1 MDTLLQDLRYSLR
14 RLSKSPAFTVV
25 VVLTLALGIGA
36 NTAIF
41 SAVNAVLLR
50 PLPYDEPHRLVTIEH
65 LYPSLDGL
73 EAPVSVPGFLD
84 YQKKGRSFESMA
96 VQSGWQA
103 NLTGVG
109 EPVRMQGQRVTGK
122 LFATLQVP
130 ALLGR
135 TIQPGEDSPGR
146 ERVVVLSHDAWQR
159 IFGADPGIVGRS
171 LALNGEGYEVVG
183 VMPSGFRDFFN
194 RNAEIWAPLVFQADQ
209 MTDENRT
216 HEFLNLT
223 ARLRPGVSVEQAR
236 GEMRTLA
243 EQLKRDYPDS
253 YPPSWSL
260 LVTGLSLQA
269 TGDVRP
275 ALLVLLG
282 AVGFVLLIACANVAN
297 LLLARAA
304 ARSKEIA
311 VRTALGAT
319 RERLLK
325 QLLTESILVSLA
337 GGAGGLLLAYLG
349 VRTLVA
355 MDVGNLP
362 RADEIGI
369 DGTVMLFTVAVSLVA
384 GVLFGLAPAIHT
396 ATPDLQGAL
405 KEGGRGSTADRGS
418 HALRR
423 SLVVTEVALALTLLT
438 GAGLLLKSFARLQGV
453 DPGFDPSN
461 LLTFNLSLPQ
471 TRYGN
476 DTTQAAFFDQALPA
490 IARVPGVTGVGATTV
505 MPFGGSWS
513 TGSFDIEGYQPP
525 ENQPGPWGDIRIV
538 SPRFFEALRI
548 PLLRGRYLTDED
560 RDDSRMVAVV
570 DQEFVRRY
578 WPKDDPIGKRFS
590 FGPPD
595 GVTDTTQNEWIEVVG
610 VVGHTAHEGLDA
622 DPRLQLYL
630 SYRQATRPFMAVA
643 VRTTG
648 SPDRYVNLVRDA
660 VRSVDPDQPI
670 SGVSDME
677 ELLSKSVGQ
686 RRLSMLLLSLFSG
699 IALVLASIGIY
710 GVMSYSVTQRSRE
723 LGVRIALGAD
733 RGDVLR
739 LVLRQGMGLALAGI
753 GIGLAAALALTRL
766 IESQLYGVAATDPL
780 TFVLVAGVLATT
792 ALVANLIPAFRA
804 MRMDPAVVL
813 REE

>member
-14 RLSKSPAFTVV
+14 RLARSPVFTGI

-50 PLPYDEPHRLVTIEH
+50 PLPYHEPHRLVTIEH
-65 LYPSLDGL
+65 LYPSLDL

-84 YQKKGRSFESMA
+84 YEKRGRSFESMA
-96 VQSGWQA
+96 VQSGWPA

-109 EPVRMQGQRVTGK
+109 EPVRMQGQRVSGRFFT
-122 LFATLQVP
+122 TLQVP

-135 TIQPGEDSPGR
+135 TLQPGEDSPGR
-146 ERVVVLSHDAWQR
+146 EHVAVLSYDAWQR
-159 IFGADPGIVGRS
+159 IFGADSGIVGRS
-171 LALNGEGYEVVG
+171 LALNGESYQVVG
-183 VMPSGFRDFFN
+183 VMPSGFRDFFS
-194 RNAEIWAPLVFQADQ
+194 RNAEIWAPLVFTTDQ
-209 MTDENRT
+209 RADENRT
-216 HEFLNLT
+216 NEWLNLT
-223 ARLRPGVSVEQAR
+223 ARMKPGVPIEQAQ

-243 EQLKRDYPDS
+243 EQLKREYTDEYAEN
-253 YPPSWSL
+253 WSL

-269 TGDVRP
+269 TGEVRP

-319 RERLLK
+319 RERLLR
-325 QLLTESILVSLA
+325 QLLTESVLVSLA
-337 GGAGGLLLAYLG
+337 GGAVGLLLAWLG
-349 VRTLVA
+349 VRALVA
-355 MDVGNLP
+355 MDIGNLP
-362 RADEIGI
+362 RSDEIGI
-369 DGTVMLFTVAVSLVA
+369 DLNVMLFTLLVSLLA

-396 ATPDLQGAL
+396 ATPNLHGAL
-405 KEGGRGSTADRGS
+405 KEGGRGTTDRGS

-453 DPGFDPSN
+453 DPGFEPTN
-461 LLTFNLSLPQ
+461 LLTFNLSLPA
-471 TRYGN
+471 TRYAN
-476 DTTQAAFFDQALPA
+476 DTTQAAFFDQVLPA
-490 IARVPGVTGVGATTV
+490 IARVPGVTGVGGTSV

-513 TGSFDIEGYQPP
+513 TGSFEIEGYTAP
-525 ENQPGPWGDIRIV
+525 ENQPGPWGDIRVV
-538 SPRFFEALRI
+538 SPRFFEAMRI
-548 PLLRGRYLTDED
+548 PLLRGRYLTDDD
-560 RDDSRMVAVV
+560 RADSRPVAVI

-578 WPKDDPIGKRFS
+578 WPNDNPIGKRFT

-630 SYRQATRPFMAVA
+630 PYRQVTFPFMAVA
-643 VRTTG
+643 VRTSG
-648 SPDRYVNLVRDA
+648 SPDRFVNLVRQA
-660 VRSVDPDQPI
+660 VHSVDPDQPM
-670 SGVSDME
+670 SAVSNMD
-677 ELLSKSVGQ
+677 ELMSRSVGQ
-686 RRLSMLLLSLFSG
+686 RRLSMMLLSLFSG

-710 GVMSYSVTQRSRE
+710 GVMSYSVTQRARE

-739 LVLRQGMGLALAGI
+739 LVLRQGMGLALMGI

-766 IESQLYGVAATDPL
+766 IESQLYGVAATDPA
-780 TFVLVAGVLATT
+780 TF
-792 ALVANLIPAFRA
+792 ALVAAVLAVTALLANLFPAVRA
-804 MRMDPAVVL
+804 MRMDPAMVL

>member
-14 RLSKSPAFTVV
+14 RLAKSPAFTAI

-50 PLPYDEPHRLVTIEH
+50 PLPYREPERLVTIEH
-65 LYPSLDGL
+65 RYPSLDL

-84 YQKKGRSFESMA
+84 YQRRGRSFESMA
-96 VQSGWQA
+96 VQTGWQA

-109 EPVRMQGQRVTGK
+109 EPVRMQGQQVTGK
-122 LFATLQVP
+122 FFATLQVP

-135 TIQPGEDSPGR
+135 TLQPGEDSAGR
-146 ERVVVLSHDAWQR
+146 EHVAVLSYDAWQR

-171 LALNGEGYEVVG
+171 LSLNGESYEVVG
-183 VMPSGFRDFFN
+183 VMPRGFRDFFN
-194 RNAEIWAPLVFQADQ
+194 RTAEIWAPLVFTADQ

-223 ARLRPGVSVEQAR
+223 ARVKPRVSVEEAG

-243 EQLKRDYPDS
+243 EQLKREYPDS
-253 YPPSWSL
+253 YPEDWSL

-269 TGDVRP
+269 TGNVRP

-325 QLLTESILVSLA
+325 QLLTESIIVSLA
-337 GGAGGLLLAYLG
+337 GGTVGLLLAYLG

-355 MDVGNLP
+355 MDIGNLP
-362 RADEIGI
+362 RSDEIGI
-369 DGTVMLFTVAVSLVA
+369 DGAVMIFTLAVSLLA

-396 ATPDLQGAL
+396 ATPDLHGAL
-405 KEGGRGSTADRGS
+405 KEGGRGATGDRGS

-461 LLTFNLSLPQ
+461 LLTFNIALPE
-471 TRYGN
+471 TRYAN

-490 IARVPGVTGVGATTV
+490 IARVPGVLGVGATTV

-513 TGSFDIEGYQPP
+513 TGSFEIEGYQTP
-525 ENQPGPWGDIRIV
+525 ENQPGPWGDIRVV
-538 SPRFFEALRI
+538 SPQFFETMRI

-560 RDDSRMVAVV
+560 RDGSRLVAVI

-578 WPKDDPIGKRFS
+578 WPNVDPLGKRLT

-622 DPRLQLYL
+622 DARLQLYL
-630 SYRQATRPFMAVA
+630 PYRQAAFPFMAIA
-643 VRTTG
+643 VRTQG
-648 SPDRYVNLVRDA
+648 NPERYLNLVRQA

-670 SGVSDME
+670 SGVSNME

-686 RRLSMLLLSLFSG
+686 RRLSMMLLSLFSG

-733 RGDVLR
+733 RGAVLR
-739 LVLRQGMGLALAGI
+739 LVLRQGMKLALLGI
-753 GIGLAAALALTRL
+753 GIGLGAALVLTRL
-766 IESQLYGVAATDPL
+766 IESQLYGVAATDPP
-780 TFVLVAGVLATT
+780 TFALMAAVLATT
-792 ALVANLIPAFRA
+792 ALLANLIPAVRA
-804 MRMDPAVVL
+804 MRMDPAVIL

>member
-14 RLSKSPAFTVV
+14 RLAKSPAFTAI

-50 PLPYDEPHRLVTIEH
+50 PLPYREPQQLVTIEH
-65 LYPSLDGL
+65 LYPTLDL

-84 YQKKGRSFESMA
+84 YQKRARSFESMA
-96 VQSGWQA
+96 VQAGWQA

-122 LFATLQVP
+122 FFATLQVP

-135 TIQPGEDSPGR
+135 TLQPGEDSAGR
-146 ERVVVLSHDAWQR
+146 EHVVVVSYDAWQR
-159 IFGADPGIVGRS
+159 IFGADPAIVGRS
-171 LALNGEGYEVVG
+171 LSLNGESYQVVG

-194 RNAEIWAPLVFQADQ
+194 RTAEIWAPLVFTADQ
-209 MTDENRT
+209 MSDENRT

-223 ARLRPGVSVEQAR
+223 ARMKPGVSVEQAG

-243 EQLKRDYPDS
+243 EQLKREYADDYAED
-253 YPPSWSL
+253 WSL
-260 LVTGLSLQA
+260 LVTGLSIQA
-269 TGDVRP
+269 TGNVRP

-325 QLLTESILVSLA
+325 QLLTESIIVSLA
-337 GGAGGLLLAYLG
+337 GGAVGLLLAYLG
-349 VRTLVA
+349 VRSLVA
-355 MDVGNLP
+355 MDIGNLP
-362 RADEIGI
+362 RSDEIGI
-369 DGTVMLFTVAVSLVA
+369 DGTVMIFTLLVSLLA
-384 GVLFGLAPAIHT
+384 GVLFGLAPALHT
-396 ATPDLQGAL
+396 ATPDLHGAL
-405 KEGGRGSTADRGS
+405 KEGGRGATADRGS
-418 HALRR
+418 HTLRR

-461 LLTFNLSLPQ
+461 LLTFNLALPQ
-471 TRYGN
+471 TRYSN
-476 DTTQAAFFDQALPA
+476 DTTQAAFFDRALPA
-490 IARVPGVTGVGATTV
+490 IARVPGVLGVGATTV
-505 MPFGGSWS
+505 MPFGGGWT
-513 TGSFDIEGYQPP
+513 TGSFEIEGYQPP
-525 ENQPGPWGDIRIV
+525 ENQPGPWGDIRVV
-538 SPRFFEALRI
+538 SPQFFETMRI
-548 PLLRGRYLTDED
+548 PLLRGRYLIDED
-560 RDDSRMVAVV
+560 RDGSRPVAVI

-578 WPKDDPIGKRFS
+578 WPNVDPLGKRFT
-590 FGPPD
+590 FGPPE
-595 GVTDTTQNEWIEVVG
+595 GVTDTTQREWIEVVG

-622 DPRLQLYL
+622 DARLQLYL
-630 SYRQATRPFMAVA
+630 SYRQMTYPFMGVA
-643 VRTTG
+643 VRTQG
-648 SPDRYVNLVRDA
+648 NPERYVNLVRQA

-670 SGVSDME
+670 SAVSNMD

-686 RRLSMLLLSLFSG
+686 RRLSMMLLSLFSG

-733 RGDVLR
+733 RGAVLR
-739 LVLRQGMGLALAGI
+739 LVLRQGMKLALLGI
-753 GIGLAAALALTRL
+753 GIGLGAALVLTRL
-766 IESQLYGVAATDPL
+766 IESQLYGVAATDPA
-780 TFVLVAGVLATT
+780 TFALMAAVLATT
-792 ALVANLIPAFRA
+792 ALLANLIPAVRA

>member
-1 MDTLLQDLRYSLR
+1 
-14 RLSKSPAFTVV
+14 
-25 VVLTLALGIGA
+25 
-36 NTAIF
+36 
-41 SAVNAVLLR
+41 
-50 PLPYDEPHRLVTIEH
+50 
-65 LYPSLDGL
+65 
-73 EAPVSVPGFLD
+73 
-84 YQKKGRSFESMA
+84 
-96 VQSGWQA
+96 
-103 NLTGVG
+103 
-109 EPVRMQGQRVTGK
+109 
-122 LFATLQVP
+122 
-130 ALLGR
+130 
-135 TIQPGEDSPGR
+135 
-146 ERVVVLSHDAWQR
+146 
-159 IFGADPGIVGRS
+159 
-171 LALNGEGYEVVG
+171 
-183 VMPSGFRDFFN
+183 MPSGFRDFFN
-194 RNAEIWAPLVFQADQ
+194 RTAEIWAPLVFTADQ

-223 ARLRPGVSVEQAR
+223 ARMKPGVSVEQAG

-243 EQLKRDYPDS
+243 EQLKREYPDN
-253 YPPSWSL
+253 YAEDWSL

-269 TGDVRP
+269 TGTVRP

-319 RERLLK
+319 RERLLR
-325 QLLTESILVSLA
+325 QLLTESIIVSLA
-337 GGAGGLLLAYLG
+337 GGGVGLLLAYLG
-349 VRTLVA
+349 VRSLVA
-355 MDVGNLP
+355 MDIGNLP
-362 RADEIGI
+362 RSDEIGI
-369 DGTVMLFTVAVSLVA
+369 DGTVMIFTLLISLLA
-384 GVLFGLAPAIHT
+384 GVLFGLAPALHT
-396 ATPDLQGAL
+396 VTPDLHGAL
-405 KEGGRGSTADRGS
+405 KEGGRGATADRGS

-461 LLTFNLSLPQ
+461 LLTFNIALPQ
-471 TRYGN
+471 TRYAN

-490 IARVPGVTGVGATTV
+490 VARVPGVLGVGATSV

-513 TGSFDIEGYQPP
+513 TGSFEIEGYQPP
-525 ENQPGPWGDIRIV
+525 ENQPGPWGDIRVV
-538 SPRFFEALRI
+538 SPQFFETMRI

-560 RDDSRMVAVV
+560 RNGSRPVAVV
-570 DQEFVRRY
+570 DQEFVRRH
-578 WPKDDPIGKRFS
+578 WANVDPLGKRFT

-622 DPRLQLYL
+622 DARLQLYL
-630 SYRQATRPFMAVA
+630 PYRQVTFPFMAVA
-643 VRTTG
+643 VRTQG
-648 SPDRYVNLVRDA
+648 NPERYVNLVRQA

-670 SGVSDME
+670 SGVSNME

-686 RRLSMLLLSLFSG
+686 RRLSMMLLSLFSG

-733 RGDVLR
+733 RGAVLR
-739 LVLRQGMGLALAGI
+739 LVLRQGMILALLGI
-753 GIGLAAALALTRL
+753 GIGLGAALVLTRL
-766 IESQLYGVAATDPL
+766 IESQLYGVAATDPA
-780 TFVLVAGVLATT
+780 TFALVAAVLATT
-792 ALVANLIPAFRA
+792 ALLANLIPAVRA
-804 MRMDPAVVL
+804 MRMDPAVIL

>member
-14 RLSKSPAFTVV
+14 RLAKSPAFTAI

-50 PLPYDEPHRLVTIEH
+50 PLPYNEPHRLVTIEH

-84 YQKKGRSFESMA
+84 YEKKGRSFESMA
-96 VQSGWQA
+96 VQSSWQA

-109 EPVRMQGQRVTGK
+109 DPVRLRGQRVTGK
-122 LFATLQVP
+122 WFATLQVP
-130 ALLGR
+130 ALMGR
-135 TIQPGEDSPGR
+135 TLQPGEDAAGR
-146 ERVVVLSHDAWQR
+146 EHVAVLSFEAWQR
-159 IFGADPGIVGRS
+159 IFGADPKVVGRS
-171 LALNGEGYEVVG
+171 LSLNGESYEVVG
-183 VMPSGFRDFFN
+183 VMPRGFRDFFN
-194 RNAEIWAPLVFQADQ
+194 RDAEIWAPLVFRADQ

-223 ARLRPGVSVEQAR
+223 ARMRPGVSAEQAQ
-236 GEMRTLA
+236 GEMRTIA
-243 EQLKRDYPDS
+243 DQLKRQYPDE

-260 LVTGLSLQA
+260 LVTPLSIQA
-269 TGDVRP
+269 TGNVRP

-319 RERLLK
+319 RERLLR
-325 QLLTESILVSLA
+325 QLLTESIIVSLA
-337 GGAGGLLLAYLG
+337 GGAVGLLLAYGG
-349 VRTLVA
+349 VRTLAA
-355 MDVGNLP
+355 MNIGNLP

-369 DGTVMLFTVAVSLVA
+369 DGTVAIFTLVVSLLA

-396 ATPDLQGAL
+396 ATPNLHGAL
-405 KEGGRGSTADRGS
+405 KEGGRGTTADRGS

-453 DPGFDPSN
+453 DPGFDPSH
-461 LLTFNLSLPQ
+461 LLTLNISLPQ
-471 TRYGN
+471 TKYAN
-476 DTTQAAFFDQALPA
+476 DTVQVGFWDRALPA
-490 IARVPGVTGVGATTV
+490 IARVPGVTGVGATTT
-505 MPFGGSWS
+505 MPFSGSWA
-513 TGSFDIEGYQPP
+513 TGSFEIEGYQSP
-525 ENQPGPWGDIRIV
+525 ENQPGPWGDIRFV
-538 SPRFFEALRI
+538 SPGFFEALRI
-548 PLLRGRYLTDED
+548 PLVRGRYLTDED
-560 RDDSRMVAVV
+560 RMDTRLVAVI

-578 WPKDDPIGKRFS
+578 WPNDDPIGKRIT

-630 SYRQATRPFMAVA
+630 SYRQATEPYMAVA
-643 VRTTG
+643 VRTAGHPEG
-648 SPDRYVNLVRDA
+648 SVNLVRDA

-670 SGVSDME
+670 SAVSNME
-677 ELLSKSVGQ
+677 ELMSKSVGQ
-686 RRLSMLLLSLFSG
+686 RRLSMVLLSLFSG

-739 LVLRQGMGLALAGI
+739 LVLRQGMGLALVGI
-753 GIGLAAALALTRL
+753 GIGLGAALALTRL
-766 IESQLYGVAATDPL
+766 IESQLYGVAATDPT
-780 TFVLVAGVLATT
+780 TFVLVAGLLATT
-792 ALVANLIPAFRA
+792 ALLANLIPAIRA

-813 REE
+813 RDE

>member
-14 RLSKSPAFTVV
+14 RLARSPTFTAI

-41 SAVNAVLLR
+41 SAVNAVILR
-50 PLPYDEPHRLVTIEH
+50 PLPYHEPHRLVTIEH
-65 LYPSLDGL
+65 LYPSLDM

-84 YQKKGRSFESMA
+84 YEKKGRSFASMA

-122 LFATLQVP
+122 FFTTLEVP
-130 ALLGR
+130 ALIGR
-135 TIQPGEDSPGR
+135 TIQPGEDAAGR
-146 ERVVVLSHDAWQR
+146 EHVAVLSYDAWQR
-159 IFGADPGIVGRS
+159 TFGADPGIVGRS
-171 LALNGEGYEVVG
+171 LSLNGESYEVVG
-183 VMPSGFRDFFN
+183 VMPSGFRDFFD
-194 RNAEIWAPLVFQADQ
+194 RNTEIWAPLVFRPDQ
-209 MTDENRT
+209 ITDEERT

-223 ARLRPGVSVEQAR
+223 GRLKPGVPLEQAQ

-243 EQLKRDYPDS
+243 EQLKRDYSDS
-253 YPPSWSL
+253 YAPSWSL
-260 LVTGLSLQA
+260 GVTPLSLQA

-337 GGAGGLLLAYLG
+337 GGAVGLLLAYAG
-349 VRTLVA
+349 VRAMVA
-355 MDVGNLP
+355 MDIGDLP
-362 RADEIGI
+362 RSDEIGI
-369 DGTVMLFTVAVSLVA
+369 DGTVMLFTLVVSLAA
-384 GVLFGLAPAIHT
+384 GLLFGLAPAIHT
-396 ATPDLQGAL
+396 ATPNLHGAL
-405 KEGGRGSTADRGS
+405 KEGGRGTTADRGS

-453 DPGFDPSN
+453 DPGFEATN
-461 LLTFNLSLPQ
+461 LLTFNLALPPI
-471 TRYGN
+471 RYRS
-476 DTTQAAFFDQALPA
+476 DTSQAAFFEQALPA

-505 MPFGGSWS
+505 MPFGGNWS
-513 TGSFDIEGYQPP
+513 TGSFEIEGYQAP

-538 SPRFFEALRI
+538 TPGFFETLGI
-548 PLLRGRYLTDED
+548 PLLRGRYLTDDD
-560 RDDSRMVAVV
+560 RDGSRLVAVI
-570 DQEFVRRY
+570 DEEFVRRY
-578 WPKDDPIGKRFS
+578 WPNEDPVGKRFT

-595 GVTDTTQNEWIEVVG
+595 GVTDTTRNEWIEVVG

-630 SYRQATRPFMAVA
+630 PYRQVPQPFLAVA

-648 SPDRYVNLVRDA
+648 HPDRYVNLIRNA

-670 SGVSDME
+670 SAVSNME
-677 ELLSKSVGQ
+677 ELLSRAVGQ
-686 RRLSMLLLSLFSG
+686 RRLSMMLLSLFSG
-699 IALVLASIGIY
+699 IALVLASVGIY
-710 GVMSYSVTQRSRE
+710 GVMSYSVTQRARE

-739 LVLRQGMGLALAGI
+739 LVLRQGMRLALLGI
-753 GIGLAAALALTRL
+753 GIGLVAALGLTRL
-766 IESQLYGVAATDPL
+766 IESQLYGVAATDPS
-780 TFVLVAGVLATT
+780 TFVLVAGMLTLT
-792 ALVANLIPAFRA
+792 ALVANLLPAFRA
-804 MRMDPAVVL
+804 MRTDPAVVL

>member
-14 RLSKSPAFTVV
+14 RLAKSPAFIAII
-25 VVLTLALGIGA
+25 VLTLALGIGA

-50 PLPYDEPHRLVTIEH
+50 PLPYNEPHRLVTIEH

-96 VQSGWQA
+96 VQTNWQA
-103 NLTGVG
+103 NLTGGG

-146 ERVVVLSHDAWQR
+146 ERVAVLSYDAWQR
-159 IFGADPGIVGRS
+159 TFGADPGIVGRS
-171 LALNGEGYEVVG
+171 LALNGENYEVVG

-194 RNAEIWAPLVFQADQ
+194 RTTEIWAPLVFRPEQ
-209 MTDENRT
+209 MTDDNRT
-216 HEFLNLT
+216 TEFLNLT
-223 ARLRPGVSVEQAR
+223 ARMKPGVSVEQAQ

-243 EQLKRDYPDS
+243 EQLKRDYPDA
-253 YPPSWSL
+253 YAPSWSL
-260 LVTGLSLQA
+260 LVTPLSLQA

-319 RERLLK
+319 RERLIK

-337 GGAGGLLLAYLG
+337 GGAVGLLLAYLG

-355 MDVGNLP
+355 MDIRNLP
-362 RADEIGI
+362 RAEEIGI
-369 DGTVMLFTVAVSLVA
+369 DGTVMVFTLVVSLLA
-384 GVLFGLAPAIHT
+384 GVLFGLAPAMHT
-396 ATPDLQGAL
+396 ATPDLHGSL
-405 KEGGRGSTADRGS
+405 KEGGRGTTADRGS

-453 DPGFDPSN
+453 DPGFDPSS

-471 TRYGN
+471 TKYAS
-476 DTTQAAFFDQALPA
+476 DTAQAAFFDQALPA
-490 IARVPGVTGVGATTV
+490 IARVPGVTAVGATSV
-505 MPFGGSWS
+505 MPFGGGWT
-513 TGSFDIEGYQPP
+513 TGSFEIEGYQPP
-525 ENQPGPWGDIRIV
+525 ENQPGPWGDIRFV
-538 SPRFFEALRI
+538 SPQFFETLRI

-560 RDDSRMVAVV
+560 REGSRLVAVI

-578 WPKDDPIGKRFS
+578 WPKDNPIGKRFT

-595 GVTDTTQNEWIEVVG
+595 GVTDTTQNQWIEVVG
-610 VVGHTAHEGLDA
+610 VVGHAAHEGLDA

-630 SYRQATRPFMAVA
+630 SYRQAPRPLMAVA
-643 VRTTG
+643 VRTAG
-648 SPDRYVNLVRDA
+648 NPDRYVNLVREA
-660 VRSVDPDQPI
+660 IRSVDPDQPI
-670 SGVSDME
+670 SGVSNME
-677 ELLSKSVGQ
+677 EMMSRSVGQ
-686 RRLSMLLLSLFSG
+686 RRLSMMLLSLFSG

-739 LVLRQGMGLALAGI
+739 LVLRQGMGLALLGI

-766 IESQLYGVAATDPL
+766 IESQLYGVAATDPA
-780 TFVLVAGVLATT
+780 TFVLVAAVLATT
-792 ALVANLIPAFRA
+792 ALIANLIPAVRA

>member
-1 MDTLLQDLRYSLR
+1 M
-14 RLSKSPAFTVV
+14 
-25 VVLTLALGIGA
+25 
-36 NTAIF
+36 
-41 SAVNAVLLR
+41 
-50 PLPYDEPHRLVTIEH
+50 
-65 LYPSLDGL
+65 
-73 EAPVSVPGFLD
+73 
-84 YQKKGRSFESMA
+84 
-96 VQSGWQA
+96 
-103 NLTGVG
+103 
-109 EPVRMQGQRVTGK
+109 
-122 LFATLQVP
+122 
-130 ALLGR
+130 
-135 TIQPGEDSPGR
+135 
-146 ERVVVLSHDAWQR
+146 
-159 IFGADPGIVGRS
+159 
-171 LALNGEGYEVVG
+171 
-183 VMPSGFRDFFN
+183 
-194 RNAEIWAPLVFQADQ
+194 
-209 MTDENRT
+209 
-216 HEFLNLT
+216 
-223 ARLRPGVSVEQAR
+223 
-236 GEMRTLA
+236 
-243 EQLKRDYPDS
+243 
-253 YPPSWSL
+253 
-260 LVTGLSLQA
+260 
-269 TGDVRP
+269 
-275 ALLVLLG
+275 LG

-319 RERLLK
+319 RERLLQ
-325 QLLTESILVSLA
+325 QLLTESVLVSLA
-337 GGAGGLLLAYLG
+337 GGAVGLLLAYLG
-349 VRTLVA
+349 VRALVA
-355 MDVGNLP
+355 MDIGNLP

-369 DGTVMLFTVAVSLVA
+369 DGTVMVFTLAVSVVA

-396 ATPDLQGAL
+396 ATPNLHGAL

-418 HALRR
+418 HTLRR

-453 DPGFDPSN
+453 DPGFDPSS
-461 LLTFNLSLPQ
+461 LLIFNLSLPQ
-471 TRYGN
+471 TKYAN

-490 IARVPGVTGVGATTV
+490 IARIPGVTGVGATTV

-513 TGSFDIEGYQPP
+513 TGSFEIEGYQPP

-538 SPRFFEALRI
+538 SPQFFEAMRI
-548 PLLRGRYLTDED
+548 PLLRGRYLSDED
-560 RDDSRMVAVV
+560 RDGSRLVAVV
-570 DQEFVRRY
+570 DQELVRRY
-578 WPKDDPIGKRFS
+578 WPKDNPIGKRFT

-622 DPRLQLYL
+622 DPRVQVYL
-630 SYRQATRPFMAVA
+630 PYRQVAQPFMAVA
-643 VRTTG
+643 VRTAG
-648 SPDRYVNLVRDA
+648 SPDRYVNLVRGA

-670 SGVSDME
+670 SGVSDMD

-686 RRLSMLLLSLFSG
+686 RRLSMMLLSLFSG

-739 LVLRQGMGLALAGI
+739 LVLRQGMGLALLGI

-792 ALVANLIPAFRA
+792 ALVANLIPAVRA
-804 MRMDPAVVL
+804 MRMDPAGVL